1 MGNQGNQGLSI
12 KYYILMR
19 KLRVLHGGIYRAY
32 STKKELME
40 RRHSRQSISSL
51 RVEANILFIER
62 VNHFTN

>member
-1 MGNQGNQGLSI
+1 
-12 KYYILMR
+12 MR
-19 KLRVLHGGIYRAY
+19 KLRVFQGGIYRAY

-40 RRHSRQSISSL
+40 WHSRQSISSL

>member
-1 MGNQGNQGLSI
+1 
-12 KYYILMR
+12 MR
-19 KLRVLHGGIYRAY
+19 KLRVLHGGTYRAY

-40 RRHSRQSISSL
+40 RHSRQSISSL

>member
-1 MGNQGNQGLSI
+1 MRNRGNQGLSN

-32 STKKELME
+32 STKKRTYGAAVLAPI
-40 RRHSRQSISSL
+40 HKFFG
-51 RVEANILFIER
+51 VEANILFIER

>member
-1 MGNQGNQGLSI
+1 MRNRENQGLSN

-40 RRHSRQSISSL
+40 WHSRQSISSL

>member
-1 MGNQGNQGLSI
+1 
-12 KYYILMR
+12 MR

-32 STKKELME
+32 STKKKELME
-40 RRHSRQSISSL
+40 RHSRQSISSL